1 MEFSRQEYWSG
12 CCSLLQGILPTQGS
26 NPGIPH
32 YRQIL
37 YHLSHQ
43 GSLYMNH
50 IFIHSSVVG
59 PSGCFHVLAIV
70 KSTAMNI
77 EVHVSFRIM
86 VFCEYMPRSGIAGSS
101 GSSIFSFL
109 RCLLTM
115 SLVAVPIY
123 IPTNSVG
130 WFPLF
135 HSSPAF
141 IVCRFLSWWPFWLLW
156 GHTSL

>member
-1 MEFSRQEYWSG
+1 
-12 CCSLLQGILPTQGS
+12 
-26 NPGIPH
+26 
-32 YRQIL
+32 
-37 YHLSHQ
+37 
-43 GSLYMNH
+43 MNH
-50 IFIHSSVVG
+50 IFIHSSVDG

-70 KSTAMNI
+70 NSTVMNI
-77 EVHVSFRIM
+77 EVHLSFQIM

-109 RCLLTM
+109 RCLLTI

-130 WFPLF
+130 GFPLF

-141 IVCRFLSWWPFWLLW
+141 TVCQVFS
-156 GHTSL
+156 